1 MKKLI
6 LSFLAVAVLSGCAYT
21 HYKKEESYVQSG
33 HDCIVKNAEWGIVDR
48 NDKDAKSR
56 VVYPNTACA
65 ELMGKKTAPQKTT
78 ITIHSVKRVYMR
90 NNCKASYGTWC
101 K

>member
-6 LSFLAVAVLSGCAYT
+6 LSFLATAVLSGCAYT
-21 HYKKEESYVQSG
+21 HYKTEASYVQSG
-33 HDCIVKNAEWGIVDR
+33 HDCIVKNAEWGVVDR
-48 NDKDAKSR
+48 TNKDAKSR

-78 ITIHSVKRVYMR
+78 ITIHSVKRVYML
-90 NNCKASYGTWC
+90 NGCKASYGTWC